1 VLYRLHFRCTVSS
14 VPVRILDRARA
25 RFREISH
32 TLAAV
37 SSSSSFWSSL
47 TENPLYVD
55 VAGWR
60 FKYTIDRERKEFDVL
75 EIIRVSDVLP
85 AASRAI
91 G

>member
-1 VLYRLHFRCTVSS
+1 LHGCVGA
-14 VPVRILDRARA
+14 RAGPGPSPRA

-75 EIIRVSDVLP
+75 EIIRVSGVVL
-85 AASRAI
+85 AASRTI
-91 G
+91 GQRKRQA